1 MTVAEIIA
9 VGSELLTPD
18 KTDTNSLWLTERLN
32 EIGVEVKLKTIVG
45 DDPMRLEEAVRD
57 AFGRSDI
64 VITTGGLGPTED
76 DITRRVTA
84 TAVGRELVFKDE
96 LLDEL
101 KRKFKS
107 FGYEM
112 PEKNRQQAFLI
123 EGSDPLP
130 NPNGSAVG
138 MIFRENSKSLVVL
151 PGPPRELKPMFL
163 DHVLPLLTP
172 DIETVVVRRK
182 TLRVTGYGES
192 KLDELIA
199 PIYTKYEN
207 PVTSMLFSKTDIAV
221 QFTATANTRKE
232 ADKLNEKLAEEVCEV
247 LGDAVFSRNGEPM
260 EAVVGKMLADR
271 GLTIS
276 IAESC
281 TGGLV
286 AKRLTNTAGSSAYF
300 LEGAVTYSN
309 DAKTRAL
316 GVPKETVVSCGAV
329 SAEVAEAMAV
339 GMRERSGSDLAVSIT
354 GVAGPGGGSDEKPVG
369 TVFIGFSDKVSC
381 FSKKIHLPGDRNLI
395 RWRSS
400 QAALDCVRRQIKK
413 HHDK

>member
-1 MTVAEIIA
+1 
-9 VGSELLTPD
+9 
-18 KTDTNSLWLTERLN
+18 
-32 EIGVEVKLKTIVG
+32 
-45 DDPMRLEEAVRD
+45 
-57 AFGRSDI
+57 
-64 VITTGGLGPTED
+64 
-76 DITRRVTA
+76 
-84 TAVGRELVFKDE
+84 
-96 LLDEL
+96 
-101 KRKFKS
+101 
-107 FGYEM
+107 
-112 PEKNRQQAFLI
+112 
-123 EGSDPLP
+123 
-130 NPNGSAVG
+130 

-221 QFTATANTRKE
+221 QFTATANTTKE

-260 EAVVGKMLADR
+260 EAVVGKMLAER